1 MFAKTFEKFNY
12 SSLLISSLLILG
24 ITFYYTSLEIKWSFV
39 ESKILNGSLIFG
51 ALMLTNYSID
61 TITRQFTIERSSRK
75 AYHLFI
81 IPISL
86 LCAIPMESVDLKFI
100 LSSTGVW
107 AAWRN
112 MRIFIEQT
120 NNTKRIKRLFDAI
133 ILLSFSSL
141 IILDNLIIFFYPLL
155 VLITTNIKKDLKY
168 FIIIFITP
176 LIILPSAYAFL
187 SFLSLDSYLFS
198 SYFFADQTQAIDEY
212 NSVPNSSRF
221 FLTLLTEYKFN
232 LTYSSVPIFILF
244 LLFVI
249 SFIMKYLRTYSMRRR
264 ILDLVGVLFMILT
277 SLFFSMDQQLSG
289 SEFHYLSLPIV
300 YMISQLFVKKI
311 KSLYVNFIFVLLIAS
326 IVTFKFLL

>member
-24 ITFYYTSLEIKWSFV
+24 ITFYYSSLEIKWSFV

-61 TITRQFTIERSSRK
+61 TVTRQLTIERSSRK
-75 AYHLFI
+75 AYHL
-81 IPISL
+81 L
-86 LCAIPMESVDLKFI
+86 LYPLVIMCYPMESVDLKFI

-176 LIILPSAYAFL
+176 LIILPSAYVLL

-198 SYFFADQTQAIDEY
+198 SYFFADQTQAIDEF

-221 FLTLLTEYKFN
+221 FLTLLTEYKFS
-232 LTYSSVPIFILF
+232 LTYSYVPMFILF

-249 SFIMKYLRTYSMRRR
+249 SLILKYLRTYSMRRR

-326 IVTFKFLL
+326 IATFKFLL